1 MPKLDKRVDAYITK
15 SSDFA
20 KPILNHIRALVH
32 KTCPNVEETIKW
44 GFPNFEYK
52 GPMCSMASFK
62 QHCAFT
68 FWKAALLDEKNK
80 LEIGD
85 GRSAMGHIG
94 RISSVKDLPSD
105 KLMATMI
112 KQAMKLN
119 DEGVKVKKAAK
130 RVTAEEAI
138 APDYFVNALAKN
150 KKAKKNFN
158 DFPKGQKREYIVWI
172 TEAKAEETRN
182 KRMATAIE
190 WISEGK
196 RRNWKYEKA
205 K

>member
-1 MPKLDKRVDAYITK
+1 MPKLDKRVDAYINK
-15 SSDFA
+15 SADFA

-32 KTCPNVEETIKW
+32 KVCPDVEETIKW

-52 GPMCSMASFK
+52 GPMCSVASFK

-68 FWKAALLDEKNK
+68 FWKAALLDEKSK
-80 LEIGD
+80 LEIGE

-94 RISSVKDLPSD
+94 RITSVKDLPSD
-105 KLMATMI
+105 KIMTTMI

-119 DEGVKVKKAAK
+119 DEGIKVKKAANK
-130 RVTAEEAI
+130 VSADEAV
-138 APDYFVNALAKN
+138 APDYFLKALSKN
-150 KKAKKNFN
+150 KKAEKHFN
-158 DFPKGQKREYIVWI
+158 AFPNGQRKEYIVWI
-172 TEAKAEETRN
+172 TEAKTEETRN

-190 WISEGK
+190 WLSEGK

>member
-1 MPKLDKRVDAYITK
+1 MPKLDKRVDAYINK
-15 SSDFA
+15 SADFA

-32 KTCPNVEETIKW
+32 KVCPDVEETIKW

-52 GPMCSMASFK
+52 GPMCSVASFK

-68 FWKAALLDEKNK
+68 FWKAALLDEKSK
-80 LEIGD
+80 LEIGE

-94 RISSVKDLPSD
+94 RITSVKDLPSD
-105 KLMATMI
+105 KIMTTMI

-119 DEGVKVKKAAK
+119 DEGIKIKKAANK
-130 RVTAEEAI
+130 VSADEAV
-138 APDYFVNALAKN
+138 APDYFLKALSKN
-150 KKAKKNFN
+150 KKAEKHFN
-158 DFPKGQKREYIVWI
+158 AFPNGQRKEYIVWI
-172 TEAKAEETRN
+172 TEAKTEETRN

-190 WISEGK
+190 WLSEGK